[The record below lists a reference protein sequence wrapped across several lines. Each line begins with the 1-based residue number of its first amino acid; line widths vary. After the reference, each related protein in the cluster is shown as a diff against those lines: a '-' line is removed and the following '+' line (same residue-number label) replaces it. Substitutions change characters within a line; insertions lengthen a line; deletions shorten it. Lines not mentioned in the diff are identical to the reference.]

1 MTCCRP
7 RKNRPASDCVN
18 GAMNCSAIAVADTP
32 ITVKVITRCAT
43 SASHDQ
49 QPAGDV
55 SGGEIVVTPARMPQ
69 FRSFGYQDRS
79 SSSSISLHEG
89 AKSFRL
95 DSCDSCRHVNH
106 RRRKR
111 KHRRDEE
118 SHKSITIEDIVQLCK
133 STFDAVE
140 RQPSAMLLEEQR
152 GPEVTNED
160 RKGVYIQRKLLN
172 DPLTPTSSSRVSP

>member
-7 RKNRPASDCVN
+7 RKDRPDSNCTN

-32 ITVKVITRCAT
+32 TTARAAMHCAT
-43 SASHDQ
+43 SPSHDQ
-49 QPAGDV
+49 QPVGDV
-55 SGGEIVVTPARMPQ
+55 SGEEIVVTPARVPQ
-69 FRSFGYQDRS
+69 FRSFGHQDQS
-79 SSSSISLHEG
+79 SSSSISLHEE

-118 SHKSITIEDIVQLCK
+118 NHKSTTIEDIVQLCK

-140 RQPSAMLLEEQR
+140 KQSSAMLLEKKR
-152 GPEVTNED
+152 VSEVAAND
-160 RKGVYIQRKLLN
+160 GKSVHIQRKLLN
-172 DPLTPTSSSRVSP
+172 DPLTPISSSRLNP